1 MSLRLLLL
9 IVSTLAALTLTVV
22 KAFRSLRFA
31 AVTVASAVP
40 IVIVK
45 ALLLFASNNG
55 VLPRRALTLVSA
67 IVAVTTPVVKPS
79 RVLALVK
86 LAVPLFTVKAALEAT
101 VIVLLAPLLPKAVV
115 ISPSVP
121 VIVPA
126 PVSYT
131 HLTLPT
137 R

>member
-9 IVSTLAALTLTVV
+9 ITSTLAALTLTVV

-31 AVTVASAVP
+31 ADTVASPVP

-55 VLPRRALTLVSA
+55 VLPRRSLTLVSA

-79 RVLALVK
+79 RVLA
-86 LAVPLFTVKAALEAT
+86 
-101 VIVLLAPLLPKAVV
+101 
-115 ISPSVP
+115 
-121 VIVPA
+121 
-126 PVSYT
+126 
-131 HLTLPT
+131 
-137 R
+137 